1 MQTRAALV
9 SVSLLASLTAA
20 PASFAADWPDVK
32 VSAKGAVPQCA
43 TSGRLMAMAKARN
56 PNIDKRFEAIAADY
70 KRHGEALGI
79 RWDYVFFQML
89 QETGDLSF
97 KTGTRSVKAEQ
108 NNFAGLGAAKDGD
121 AGERFADVS
130 TGVRAHIEHVMIYA
144 GLPVENP
151 VAERTRKVQ
160 QWGIIKPVDG
170 RAATFGDVVGR
181 WAPKSK
187 PYAEAITT
195 AAKQFDAEFC
205 KKADPQPERIAAAPV
220 KSELA
225 KSEPVKSEPART
237 LVTKI
242 EPKAEMQAKT
252 TEAAPKD
259 PAPKVSGADLA
270 KKAINDARTDPSATR
285 SSLGAGLAKA
295 GTPPVK
301 ILNEPVAP
309 AEQKPVLPE
318 QKPQVSKTALPPA
331 ATQKASPQQAVV
343 AQKCRVWTAS
353 YGGDKALIIRSAK
366 EDTINFTVLDVNAGQ
381 EKREADA
388 YIAAYAPGG
397 KIEAEF
403 ANQTQAL
410 DKAFDLCPEG

>member
-1 MQTRAALV
+1 MPMQARTVFV
-9 SVSLLASLTAA
+9 SVSLFASLAAA
-20 PASFAADWPDVK
+20 PASFAADWPEVK
-32 VSAKGAVPQCA
+32 LSAKSAVTQCA
-43 TSGRLMAMAKARN
+43 TPGRLMAMAKARN
-56 PNIDKRFEAIAADY
+56 PNLDKRFELIAADY

-97 KTGTRSVKAEQ
+97 KTGGRAVKADQ
-108 NNFAGLGAAKDGD
+108 NNFAGLGAAKDGET
-121 AGERFADVS
+121 GERFADVS
-130 TGVRAHIEHVMIYA
+130 TGVRAHLEHVMIYA

-160 QWGIIKPVDG
+160 QWKVIKPVEG
-170 RAATFGDVVGR
+170 RAATFGDVVER
-181 WAPKSK
+181 WAPKSR
-187 PYAEAITT
+187 PYADAITN

-205 KKADPQPERIAAAPV
+205 KKADPQPERIAVAPQKTEPTRTPV
-220 KSELA
+220 A
-225 KSEPVKSEPART
+225 KVEAKP
-237 LVTKI
+237 
-242 EPKAEMQAKT
+242 EPKAETPVKAA
-252 TEAAPKD
+252 EA
-259 PAPKVSGADLA
+259 APKVSGADLA
-270 KKAINDARTDPSATR
+270 KKAIDDSRSDPSATR

-295 GTPPVK
+295 GPPAVK
-301 ILNEPVAP
+301 ILNDPAAP
-309 AEQKPVLPE
+309 AEQKPEPPE
-318 QKPQVSKTALPPA
+318 QKPQATNTALPPPA
-331 ATQKASPQQAVV
+331 AQKSAPQRSA
-343 AQKCRVWTAS
+343 AALKCRVWTAS